1 MKKLFVSVCV
11 MLLVRSVFGQTT
23 QSVIFTETTLINETF
38 NGDSSSY
45 NLLFNNYYL
54 HVSNY
59 CNGVS
64 SIESPN
70 PIDGSQ
76 YLLLGSNSSGLSPW
90 IQGNDCGV
98 DVVFSPVDLTPYD
111 LVKVS
116 FECNFSANTSWDLV
130 SQMSNG
136 GWNVLAVYWS
146 GGGEE
151 QINLSASSVS
161 GWYVYEVYLSS
172 PMFLLDGEFNM
183 VLNVYDDTP
192 NGSTS
197 FVMDNFKVVGY
208 NVGGVVE
215 PEPQSQG
222 CGYDADGDGTISTID
237 LLEFLMWYGVDVD
250 C

>member
-38 NGDSSSY
+38 NG
-45 NLLFNNYYL
+45 NP
-54 HVSNY
+54 VS
-59 CNGVS
+59 
-64 SIESPN
+64 
-70 PIDGSQ
+70 
-76 YLLLGSNSSGLSPW
+76 
-90 IQGNDCGV
+90 

-136 GWNVLAVYWS
+136 GWNILAVYWS

-172 PMFLLDGEFNM
+172 PMFLSDGDFNM